1 VIDGLVAFRDLE
13 PADLSDLD
21 WSGGDAHLKHVA
33 GALGRAYGGEVVLL
47 VGALPNAR
55 LVAMG
60 GVDLAKQ
67 PGVGVLWMLA
77 VRDTLQSLGIGTALI
92 DALERRA
99 EDAGCVRAR
108 MNVEHDNPRALA
120 LYRRLGYADVGSEV
134 ESWPVTGDRTYVT
147 VSTVVERAL

>member
-1 VIDGLVAFRDLE
+1 MI
-13 PADLSDLD
+13 
-21 WSGGDAHLKHVA
+21 
-33 GALGRAYGGEVVLL
+33 
-47 VGALPNAR
+47 
-55 LVAMG
+55 
-60 GVDLAKQ
+60 
-67 PGVGVLWMLA
+67 A
-77 VRDTLQSLGIGTALI
+77 VHDTLQSLGIGTALI

-108 MNVEHDNPRALA
+108 MSVEHDNPRALA